1 MVISVSVATVLEASY
16 DSSIADTAEFAMR
29 VVLYAVIIALTSA
42 GIILLINGWRIRRRA
57 IDVVDATNFVVPT
70 HTGASIPIRVARNR
84 YYVANTML
92 LHPVEH
98 QFTMLLND
106 ILPREYRYTVRVAMN
121 RLVKV
126 KQLRHTHAWRNTHW
140 SRIAQKSIDV
150 VVMRASD
157 TKPVLVVLFEDNR
170 YSGSTVVR
178 DAFVASVLREVK
190 LPVVYVAIS
199 TMHIREAI
207 QQQILPFLVPVGE

>member
-1 MVISVSVATVLEASY
+1 
-16 DSSIADTAEFAMR
+16 MR
-29 VVLYAVIIALTSA
+29 VILYAIIIALMST
-42 GIILLINGWRIRRRA
+42 GILLLINGLRIRRRA
-57 IDVVDATNFVVPT
+57 ADDGDAAPFAAPT
-70 HTGASIPIRVARNR
+70 HTGVLLPTRAARNR
-84 YYVANTML
+84 NYVANTVL
-92 LHPVEH
+92 LHPAEH
-98 QFTMLLND
+98 QFAMLLND

-126 KQLRHTHAWRNTHW
+126 KQLRRTQAWRDAHW

-170 YSGSTVVR
+170 YSGAPAVR
-178 DAFVASVLREVK
+178 DAFVASVLREVNV
-190 LPVVYVAIS
+190 PVVYIATS

-207 QQQILPFLVPVGE
+207 QQQIMPFLVSVGEGTV